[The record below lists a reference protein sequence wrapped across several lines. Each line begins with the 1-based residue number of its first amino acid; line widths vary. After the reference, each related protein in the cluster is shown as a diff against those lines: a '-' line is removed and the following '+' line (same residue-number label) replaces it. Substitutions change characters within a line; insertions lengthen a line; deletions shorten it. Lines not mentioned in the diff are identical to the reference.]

1 MNNKLHPPKNNHS
14 SFQLLDISAYIE
26 SFNLDPQQTSISL
39 KIINGMTF
47 SFNWS
52 TREFIYLRQA

>member
-1 MNNKLHPPKNNHS
+1 MNNKL
-14 SFQLLDISAYIE
+14 LDIIAYIE
-26 SFNLDPQQTSISL
+26 SFNLDPQHTSISL

-52 TREFIYLRQA
+52 TRKFNYLRYA